1 MTTESIIDLLRTVT
15 DPEFD
20 DDVVSLGFVNDV
32 TVEDD
37 DAHVSLALGAPYSP
51 AESALADDVRA
62 VLSNAGYEPTVS
74 AHVPEE
80 YREYVD
86 MLPQVDNIIAVGS
99 GKGGVGKS
107 TIAVNLATTIAERGA
122 RVGLF
127 DSDVYG
133 PNVPRML
140 GIDDRPALAKDETTL
155 LPLKRHGIKVM
166 SLGVLVGENDPV
178 VWRGPMVDK
187 VLTQLWRDTAWG
199 KLDYLVVDLPPGT
212 GDAQLTL
219 LQKLPVTGAVVVTT
233 PQDVA
238 IDDARKG
245 LRMFEEHDSTV
256 LGLVEN
262 MSGFVCPE
270 CETTHDVFAHGGEGQ
285 SLTREFDVPLLGSI
299 PLDPTVR
306 TGEPSEGP
314 PLSDASDRIRGAF
327 DALADATLDRVGAR
341 RRRPIAESGRDAPTV
356 KGDDERAAKRRP

>member
-1 MTTESIIDLLRTVT
+1 MTTATIIDLLGTVT

-20 DDVVSLGFVNDV
+20 DDIVSLGFVNEV

-37 DAHVSLALGAPYSP
+37 TVHVSLALGAPYSP
-51 AESALADDVRA
+51 AESALADEVRD
-62 VLSNAGYEPTVS
+62 VLSEAGYEPSIS
-74 AHVPEE
+74 AAIPDE
-80 YREYVD
+80 YSEYVD
-86 MLPQVDNIIAVGS
+86 LLPRVENIIAVGS

-107 TIAVNLATTIAERGA
+107 TIAVNLATSIAERGA

-140 GIDDRPALAKDETTL
+140 GIDDKPAHTKDEETL
-155 LPLKRHGIKVM
+155 LPLKRHGIKAM
-166 SLGVLVGENDPV
+166 SLGMLVDENDPV

-199 KLDYLVVDLPPGT
+199 KLDYLIIDLPPGT
-212 GDAQLTL
+212 GDAQLTM
-219 LQKLPVTGAVVVTT
+219 LQKLPVTGGVIVTS

-238 IDDARKG
+238 VDDARKG
-245 LRMFEEHDSTV
+245 LRMFKEHDSHV

-262 MSGFVCPE
+262 MSGFVCSE
-270 CETTHDVFAHGGEGQ
+270 CETAHDVFAHSDSGQ
-285 SLTREFDVPLLGSI
+285 DLSQEFDVPLLGSI

-306 TGEPSEGP
+306 TAEPSEGP
-314 PLSDASDRIRGAF
+314 PLSDASDRIRSEF
-327 DALADATLDRVGAR
+327 DALTDATLDRVGAR
-341 RRRPIAESGRDAPTV
+341 RRRPIAAAERGSPADEDDAR
-356 KGDDERAAKRRP
+356 RATH

>member
-1 MTTESIIDLLRTVT
+1 MTRENILDLLRTVT

-20 DDVVSLGFVNDV
+20 DDIVSLGFVNDV
-32 TVEDD
+32 TAEDD
-37 DAHVSLALGAPYSP
+37 TAHVSLALGAPYSP
-51 AESALADDVRA
+51 AESALADDVRET
-62 VLSNAGYEPTVS
+62 LTDAGYEPAIS
-74 AHVPEE
+74 ARIPDE
-80 YREYVD
+80 YAEYVD
-86 MLPQVDNIIAVGS
+86 LLPRVDNIIAVGS

-140 GIDDRPALAKDETTL
+140 GIEDKPAHAKDEETL
-155 LPLKRHGIKVM
+155 LPTKRHGVKVM
-166 SLGVLVGENDPV
+166 SMGMLVDDSDPV

-212 GDAQLTL
+212 GDAQLTM
-219 LQKLPVTGAVVVTT
+219 LQKLPVTGGVIVTT

-238 IDDARKG
+238 VDDARKG
-245 LRMFEEHDSTV
+245 LRMFEEHDSNV

-262 MSGFVCPE
+262 MSGFVCSE
-270 CETTHDVFAHGGEGQ
+270 CETAHDVFAHTDSGQ
-285 SLTREFDVPLLGSI
+285 DLTREFDVPLLGSI

-306 TGEPSEGP
+306 TGEPMEGP
-314 PLSDASDRIRGAF
+314 PLSDASNSIRGAF
-327 DALADATLDRVGAR
+327 DALTDATLDRVGAYR
-341 RRRPIAESGRDAPTV
+341 RRRVAAGEREPPAVEDDA
-356 KGDDERAAKRRP
+356 RPASH